1 MQMGG
6 WDANG
11 MGDRVRERETDGA
24 GLMVFAAAGTK
35 TPGRAR
41 GEDRENCAELLMSS
55 APCSLCSGR

>member
-11 MGDRVRERETDGA
+11 DGGIASVRGRRTGA
-24 GLMVFAAAGTK
+24 GLMVFAVAGTK

-41 GEDRENCAELLMSS
+41 GEDRENYAELLMSS
-55 APCSLCSGR
+55 AP

>member
-1 MQMGG
+1 MQ
-6 WDANG
+6 
-11 MGDRVRERETDGA
+11 A
-24 GLMVFAAAGTK
+24 GLMVFAVAGTK